1 MVAAANLIVNNL
13 ITVFSFGVVF
23 LCFFLWVFLNEPFPD
38 RNIVLSEHTT
48 FFLPRLLVMHV
59 VFQNRQTGVVV
70 LR

>member
-13 ITVFSFGVVF
+13 ITVFLFGVVF
-23 LCFFLWVFLNEPFPD
+23 LFFLWVFLNEPFPD